1 MLSRRAMK
9 VDSSGIRKVFEL
21 AAKLENPVNFS
32 IGQPDFDV
40 PEAAKDAAI
49 EAIKK
54 GLNRYTLTQ
63 GIGELREKVL
73 GYIAKTR
80 GRNYRAD
87 EVVITS
93 GVSGGLFLAL
103 ISILD
108 PGDEVVFFDPYFVM
122 YKHLI
127 NLLEGKPVIV
137 DTYPDFRVREEAL
150 RKAVSKKT
158 KAILVNSPSNPS
170 GYVYSKEDIAVI
182 VKVAKEKNIL
192 VISDEIYDGFVYD
205 GQFDSPSS
213 LYDNVMVLGGFSKT
227 YAMTGWR
234 LGYALGP
241 AEIIASMI
249 KLQQYSFVCAPAPFQ
264 YAAAMSLELDTE
276 DNRKNYRTKRDIIYN
291 GLKDNFDIV
300 KPAGAFYMFPR
311 LKKGNAT
318 DFVEM
323 AIREQVLIIPGNV
336 FSEKD
341 TNFRISFA
349 TTEEALRRGID
360 ILNRVAV
367 EYYAKVKG

>member
-1 MLSRRAMK
+1 MK